1 MTYLFFII
9 ALVLCGAT
17 AFGLRL
23 ISKPH
28 KNVLLENT
36 LAPEH
41 LDDPNVHSLITEFRK
56 RILQI
61 VGTFSVASLLFLFNL
76 SDSIILTLFWLYMA
90 ALLGTAYL
98 VQVHYIGKMRQ
109 LILTNGWELPI
120 DPIRIDTKLV
130 QTKNKR
136 MLPWYSLVPAGIL
149 LMISLYQAWQL
160 PDLSTGY
167 LLSLIHI

>member
-9 ALVLCGAT
+9 ALVLCGTT

-41 LDDPNVHSLITEFRK
+41 LDDPSVHSLITEFRK

-61 VGTFSVASLLFLFNL
+61 VGTFSVASLLFC
-76 SDSIILTLFWLYMA
+76 SIYLTPSSLPYSGFIWPLCW
-90 ALLGTAYL
+90 G
-98 VQVHYIGKMRQ
+98 Q
-109 LILTNGWELPI
+109 LT
-120 DPIRIDTKLV
+120 
-130 QTKNKR
+130 
-136 MLPWYSLVPAGIL
+136 WYKCITLEKCGN
-149 LMISLYQAWQL
+149 
-160 PDLSTGY
+160 
-167 LLSLIHI
+167 